1 MFKSNAKNMVEI
13 EGYIKEN
20 TLAYDKE
27 NSDIIKG
34 HLTVIVDEGQEY
46 RIQYYSNRMKKA
58 TNGQAPQEN
67 KMFTQ
72 IEKVLDEN
80 TTSLEKIMKVDSTAT
95 FETAKDSLTKVI
107 CRGNMQE
114 YLRKDREGTLSPL
127 VTIKG
132 MNAFIREAEKFAPR
146 ANFEVEV
153 YVDSLRP
160 EIKDGEETGRVLLLG
175 LVPEYN
181 AGVSEIEFVANT
193 EDAGG
198 ITFADYVLG
207 NYEVGDTVV
216 LTGDLVSVVKKKQ
229 NGTKTVYKGFTK
241 VEEPVFVTE
250 FVSERV
256 IYGGTPS
263 DLVLKQGDKDCFSR
277 EDIKEARAVR
287 EKKIAELDNQSST
300 TKRGFGSAPA
310 AAPKK
315 PKITF

>member
-1 MFKSNAKNMVEI
+1 MFKSNAKNVVEI

-27 NSDIIKG
+27 NSEVIKG
-34 HLTVIVDEGQEY
+34 HITVIVEEGQEY
-46 RIQYYSNRMKKA
+46 RIQYYSNRMKKSVDGKPA
-58 TNGQAPQEN
+58 QEN
-67 KMFTQ
+67 KMFSQ

-80 TTSLEKIMKVDSTAT
+80 TTSLEKILKVDSTAT

-114 YLRKDREGTLSPL
+114 FLRKDRDGTFAPL

-132 MNAFIREAEKFAPR
+132 MNAFVRDAEKFAPR

-153 YVDSLRP
+153 YVDQIRP
-160 EIKDGEETGRVLLLG
+160 EVKDGEETGRVILLG
-175 LVPEYN
+175 LAPEYN
-181 AGVSEIEFVANT
+181 AGVSEIEFIANT

-198 ITFADYVLG
+198 MTFADYISN
-207 NYEVGDTVV
+207 NYEVGDTIV

-229 NGTKTVYKGFTK
+229 NGTKTTYKGFTK
-241 VEEPVFVTE
+241 VEEPVYITE
-250 FVSERV
+250 FVNERV
-256 IYGGTPS
+256 IYGGTPA

-287 EKKIAELDNQSST
+287 EKKIGELDNQSNT
-300 TKRGFGSAPA
+300 QKRGFGAPA
-310 AAPKK
+310 NAPKK
-315 PKITF
+315 PKINF